1 MYEETVKRN
10 SKIKAQTLKGILEV
24 QKLLEVK
31 GGILSFSDA
40 YELYVGYKEHNPDK
54 RKFRKHLL
62 DQEHGLPIH
71 IIQICSHNIA
81 NLLLVWKDAGISVQN
96 LTKSIVEVTNNKE
109 AHSTTKLDVSLF
121 KAIKATMDSEW
132 DKKCI
137 NAVVMTGMSHSE
149 IRGYGFD
156 PHFVKVQINKILNVV
171 EEFGNAA
178 LAADDIFNLRTKQKI
193 EKLEREVNRLQ
204 AIITS
209 RRQELSE
216 RWKEEYKAKIRVATQ
231 RIANLKLV
239 LTPIATEDNKR
250 RKKSVKRIQK
260 NLMEE
265 NRIKSRSLGAGAPKK
280 ISQEDETW
288 FSKQIEEQGKI
299 DGRRKEGTLYLGNRI
314 KQRDMLKIMNW
325 KLKEQGKSLIKSA
338 TTILSTSKKQKNKAG
353 VKSYWSVAFLFKSPT
368 KNREIFKN
376 TYLPPTESSET

>member
-1 MYEETVKRN
+1 M
-10 SKIKAQTLKGILEV
+10 
-24 QKLLEVK
+24 
-31 GGILSFSDA
+31 
-40 YELYVGYKEHNPDK
+40 
-54 RKFRKHLL
+54 
-62 DQEHGLPIH
+62 
-71 IIQICSHNIA
+71 
-81 NLLLVWKDAGISVQN
+81 
-96 LTKSIVEVTNNKE
+96 
-109 AHSTTKLDVSLF
+109 
-121 KAIKATMDSEW
+121 
-132 DKKCI
+132 
-137 NAVVMTGMSHSE
+137 
-149 IRGYGFD
+149 
-156 PHFVKVQINKILNVV
+156 

-239 LTPIATEDNKR
+239 VTPIATEDNKR

-265 NRIKSRSLGAGAPKK
+265 NRIKSRSLGAGAPRK

-325 KLKEQGKSLIKSA
+325 KLKEQG
-338 TTILSTSKKQKNKAG
+338 
-353 VKSYWSVAFLFKSPT
+353 
-368 KNREIFKN
+368 NR
-376 TYLPPTESSET
+376 L